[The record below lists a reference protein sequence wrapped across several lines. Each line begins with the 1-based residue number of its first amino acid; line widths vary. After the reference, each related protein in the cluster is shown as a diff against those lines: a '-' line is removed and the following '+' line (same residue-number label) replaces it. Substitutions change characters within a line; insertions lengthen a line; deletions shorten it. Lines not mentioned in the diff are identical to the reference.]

1 MHNCLPLLGLVC
13 LLSQVTH
20 ARGSDEPH
28 AIQGEWRVVA
38 QEFKGRDDS
47 GVSFRGM
54 RYTFTKDTYTLTPGA
69 TTPAGLAG
77 RPPLTGPYAVD
88 DSKSPQHLDY
98 TMRAGKSRTDVR
110 AIYKLVDGKLN
121 LCFGPDDRPTS
132 FDTDGTGNIRYIM
145 ERVAVD
151 EPDRKSVEPD
161 DARESPN

>member
-1 MHNCLPLLGLVC
+1 MHHRLPLLGLVC
-13 LLSQVTH
+13 LFLQVTH

-28 AIQGEWRVVA
+28 VIQGEWRVVA

-54 RYTFTKDTYTLTPGA
+54 RFAFTKDAYTLTPGS

-77 RPPLTGPYAVD
+77 RRPLKGPYAVD
-88 DSKSPQHLDY
+88 DSKSPRHLDY
-98 TMRAGKSRTDVR
+98 TMRAGGSRSDIR
-110 AIYKLVDGKLN
+110 AIYKLVDGKLY

-132 FDTDGTGNIRYIM
+132 FETDGTANIRYIM
-145 ERVAVD
+145 ERVDVD
-151 EPDRKSVEPD
+151 GPERKSVEPN